1 LFALIGA
8 ILFAIIVIMTLLVA
22 CGLPLGE
29 FTMGGQNKILPNK
42 YRIMA
47 VSSLFIQV
55 FAIIIIL
62 QAGQYIT
69 LWFSHNIT
77 KYICFFFAVYLT
89 INIFMNISS
98 KSKKERYVMTPLS
111 LIAAFCFWFT
121 AIKM

>member
-1 LFALIGA
+1 MFAIIGA
-8 ILFAIIVIMTLLVA
+8 ILFSIIVIMTLLVA

-47 VSSLFIQV
+47 VFSLFIQI

-69 LWFSHNIT
+69 LWFSYNIT

-98 KSKKERYVMTPLS
+98 KSKKERYVRFFAELNG
-111 LIAAFCFWFT
+111 
-121 AIKM
+121 

>member
-1 LFALIGA
+1 MFALIGA
-8 ILFAIIVIMTLLVA
+8 ILFAIIAIMTLLAA

-29 FTMGGQNKILPNK
+29 FTMGGQNKILPKK

-47 VSSLFIQV
+47 VFSLFIQV
-55 FAIIIIL
+55 FAIVIIL
-62 QAGQYIT
+62 QAGQYIA

-89 INIFMNISS
+89 INIFMNILSN
-98 KSKKERYVMTPLS
+98 SKKEKYLMTPLS
-111 LIAAFCFWFT
+111 LVAAFCFWFN

>member
-1 LFALIGA
+1 LFAIIGA
-8 ILFAIIVIMTLLVA
+8 ILFSIIVIMTLLVA

-47 VSSLFIQV
+47 VFSLFIQI

-69 LWFSHNIT
+69 LWFSYNIT

-89 INIFMNISS
+89 INVFMNFSS